1 MQRSHNLDTIADN
14 DYKHV
19 TCYIEKVCLGEDI
32 NESNGTEEDE
42 LLYTYWTNLKWGFGT
57 AVLCRIY
64 RKLKQTEKSGDT
76 NVTVDTFVSQN
87 VLKNVTKTNLKDIPE
102 TEQASEE
109 ISGTILSDLL
119 KGYNSDSD
127 ASSAVTD
134 NAMLVDNSITN
145 KTTRETHAPVTEN
158 EVLETNLKDPPET
171 NKTTGEDNSK
181 KSNNSNMTTQ
191 TIVKETIQE
200 QIPHQSSHLD
210 DNVCNENEVLETNL
224 KDPPET
230 NEMTREKNAVNDN
243 AMLVDNSITNSTTR
257 ETPASVTENEVDPPE
272 TTKTTGE
279 NNSKKSNNSNMST
292 QTIVKETIQEQ
303 VPDQSTHLDDNVC
316 NDNVIANIEVLE
328 KNAGDDS
335 SVTTVLKST
344 QTSMR
349 KSSSSSLTRLPDNA
363 TDINTSKAKT
373 SQEIISL
380 IESDSPSSYVSST
393 SGDSDDE
400 INLQQLTNK
409 HQKMKPKNSEK
420 KQTTKINDDGEKMFD
435 MSDGEQEQNLS
446 NRKTRGSQRIQKRS
460 ATKKTDKKHQEK
472 GRKKHTG
479 TTVGKN
485 KARRQQDVNVNT
497 EKKKKKKKVSKK
509 DDVDDDQFSVETY
522 DPLIHTHLP
531 RGEMSNFAK
540 PKIRCEEVDP
550 GRSAYLK
557 MPELRKS
564 HYIDYSNG
572 YEHLAC
578 FIERSFDK
586 DVDLLESIKPK
597 PPRGEDLIACE
608 CTWAAGPQRC
618 FLNDTYVDLPKNL
631 GKILKKLKMKK
642 KRCLAAK
649 CALGWRCELALGYN
663 PLSIYIEGSNELI
676 YSRN

>member
-1 MQRSHNLDTIADN
+1 MQRSHNLVAIADN

-181 KSNNSNMTTQ
+181 KSNNSNM
-191 TIVKETIQE
+191 
-200 QIPHQSSHLD
+200 
-210 DNVCNENEVLETNL
+210 
-224 KDPPET
+224 
-230 NEMTREKNAVNDN
+230 
-243 AMLVDNSITNSTTR
+243 
-257 ETPASVTENEVDPPE
+257 
-272 TTKTTGE
+272 
-279 NNSKKSNNSNMST
+279 ST
-292 QTIVKETIQEQ
+292 QTIVKETIQEP
-303 VPDQSTHLDDNVC
+303 VPDQSTHLDDNIC
-316 NDNVIANIEVLE
+316 KDNVIANIEVLE
-328 KNAGDDS
+328 KNTGDDS
-335 SVTTVLKST
+335 SGSAFLKSN
-344 QTSMR
+344 QTSTS
-349 KSSSSSLTRLPDNA
+349 KSLSSSLTTLPDNA

-373 SQEIISL
+373 NQEIISL
-380 IESDSPSSYVSST
+380 IESDSRSSSVSST
-393 SGDSDDE
+393 RGDSDDE
-400 INLQQLTNK
+400 LNLQQLTNK
-409 HQKMKPKNSEK
+409 LQKMKPKNSEK
-420 KQTTKINDDGEKMFD
+420 KQTTKINNDGEELFD
-435 MSDGEQEQNLS
+435 TSDDEQEQNLS
-446 NRKTRGSQRIQKRS
+446 NRKTRGFQKIQKIS

-509 DDVDDDQFSVETY
+509 DNVNNGQFSVQTY
-522 DPLIHTHLP
+522 HPLIHTHLP
-531 RGEMSNFAK
+531 HGEMSNFAK